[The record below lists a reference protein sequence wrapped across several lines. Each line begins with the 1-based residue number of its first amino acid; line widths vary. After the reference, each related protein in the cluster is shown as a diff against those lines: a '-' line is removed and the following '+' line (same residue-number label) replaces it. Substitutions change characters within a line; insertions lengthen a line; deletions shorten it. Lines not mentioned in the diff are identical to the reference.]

1 MTDKHMPTAAPRNAS
16 QPKTDNW
23 KTADD
28 PMTNAQREHLK
39 TLTGHA
45 GGAFDETLTQAEA
58 RERIDELNART
69 GTAPQ
74 PDGPLE
80 SLGKSVSEAVLG
92 SKPNDADLTRTVG
105 R

>member
-39 TLTGHA
+39 TLTGQPA
-45 GGAFDETLTQAEA
+45 GPSMK
-58 RERIDELNART
+58 R
-69 GTAPQ
+69 
-74 PDGPLE
+74 
-80 SLGKSVSEAVLG
+80 
-92 SKPNDADLTRTVG
+92 
-105 R
+105 